1 MGQGLVRAYM
11 RGVKELQN
19 PSSRPV
25 ALWLFA
31 MAGLI
36 ALMVVIG
43 GATRLTD
50 SGLSITQWDLV
61 MGTLPPL
68 SLADW
73 EHAFALYREIPEYT
87 RVNAGMTLEE
97 FKFIFWWEWGHRNL
111 GRFIGLAFF
120 IPMIIFWVQ
129 GRVQGSLR
137 WRLPGLFLLIGLQ
150 GAIGWYMVSSGLS
163 ERVDVSQYRLALHLS
178 TALILFT
185 LIVWQAVA
193 LVRPRGF
200 LGTSD
205 PMLGRLALALLGV
218 SSIQIVLGAFVAG
231 LRAGS
236 TYNSWPLM
244 DGRFVPA
251 GYFGQSPAFLDLFER
266 IEAVQFNHR
275 TMAYVVAAVAA
286 LFVWRAIRGQR
297 HKIAGA
303 VGGAVALQVILG
315 IWTIV
320 AAVPLW
326 LGLAHQA
333 GALLILSAV
342 AVAVYGLTDPAVQAA
357 RHPQTADVP
366 AQA

>member
-1 MGQGLVRAYM
+1 MGQPVGVDYM
-11 RGVKELQN
+11 RGVTEIQN

-50 SGLSITQWDLV
+50 SGLSITEWDLV

-68 SLADW
+68 SFADW
-73 EHAFALYREIPEYT
+73 EHAFALYREIPEYA
-87 RVNAGMTLEE
+87 RVNAGMTLDE

-120 IPMIIFWVQ
+120 IPMIVFWVQ
-129 GRVQGSLR
+129 GRVQGALR

-178 TALILFT
+178 TALVLFT
-185 LIVWQAVA
+185 FVVWQAVA

-200 LGTSD
+200 FGSVD
-205 PMLGRLALALLGV
+205 PLLGRLALSLLAV
-218 SSIQIVLGAFVAG
+218 SSVQIVLGAFVAG

-251 GYFGQSPAFLDLFER
+251 GYFGQNPAFLDLFER

-275 TMAYVVAAVAA
+275 TMAYVVVAVAIA
-286 LFVWRAIRGQR
+286 FVWRAVRLGHHR
-297 HKIAGA
+297 LAAA
-303 VGGAVALQVILG
+303 VGGVVALQVMLG

-333 GALLILSAV
+333 GALLILGTV
-342 AVAVYGLTDPAVQAA
+342 AVAVYGVTVPAVRAVP
-357 RHPQTADVP
+357 RPRTADLP